1 MKSFVCGI
9 CLFLFLSLSIV
20 AQTGYQKAVNEFVKA
35 HSFKHAGI
43 SVSLI
48 DVKTGKLLASA
59 DPYRSLTP
67 ASSLKV
73 ITTSSALAILG
84 KDYRFKTELQFD
96 GEINEAGVLN
106 GDIYIKGYGD
116 PTLGSDHF
124 GDPPDLDELMDI
136 FVKEI
141 KKLGVKKVNGR
152 IIGDASVFDTSV
164 NGRSW
169 LWEDLGNYY
178 ASGAWGLNIRENRFH
193 LDFLQTSKM
202 GGQPQIKEV
211 DPYIPNLMLIN
222 EVKSAEANS
231 GDNAYIFGAPYGYT
245 RFIRGTIPVGKGRF
259 TIKGSIPD
267 PPFFAAYY
275 LSRQLEEQG
284 ISVDQPA
291 SSLFELERT
300 EKRKDSPKRHVF
312 YTHFSPMLK
321 EIVEEANMKSVNLY
335 CEAMLKAIGW
345 EKNQEG
351 STVSGLEVIRQYWSA
366 KGFKTTGFFM
376 EDGSGLSM
384 RNAISS
390 YQMAQILQLLAGD
403 AASFDHFFTSLPEA
417 GKSGTLKYMFR
428 GSSAV
433 GKLRAKSGGMER
445 VRSYTGYISNAKSD
459 RLLAFSMIVNN
470 FEGESS
476 EVRNKMQQ
484 LMIAFCK

>member
-1 MKSFVCGI
+1 
-9 CLFLFLSLSIV
+9 
-20 AQTGYQKAVNEFVKA
+20 
-35 HSFKHAGI
+35 
-43 SVSLI
+43 
-48 DVKTGKLLASA
+48 
-59 DPYRSLTP
+59 
-67 ASSLKV
+67 
-73 ITTSSALAILG
+73 
-84 KDYRFKTELQFD
+84 
-96 GEINEAGVLN
+96 
-106 GDIYIKGYGD
+106 
-116 PTLGSDHF
+116 
-124 GDPPDLDELMDI
+124 
-136 FVKEI
+136 
-141 KKLGVKKVNGR
+141 
-152 IIGDASVFDTSV
+152 
-164 NGRSW
+164 
-169 LWEDLGNYY
+169 
-178 ASGAWGLNIRENRFH
+178 
-193 LDFLQTSKM
+193 M
-202 GGQPQIKEV
+202 GGQPQIKEIE
-211 DPYIPNLMLIN
+211 PYIPNLMLIN
-222 EVKSAEANS
+222 EVKSAETNS

-275 LSRQLEEQG
+275 LSKKLEEQG
-284 ISVDQPA
+284 ISVSQPA
-291 SSLFELERT
+291 SSVFELKRT
-300 EKRKDSPKRHVF
+300 EELEGSPKRHVF

-321 EIVEEANMKSVNLY
+321 EVVEEANMKSVNLY
-335 CEAMLKAIGW
+335 CEAMLKVIGW
-345 EKNQEG
+345 EKNKEG
-351 STVSGLEVIRQYWSA
+351 STASGLEAIRQHWSA

-403 AASFDHFFTSLPEA
+403 AKNFNHFYASLPEA

-428 GSSAV
+428 GSSAI

-476 EVRNKMQQ
+476 DVRNKMQQ